1 MLDAFT
7 DGIYVWGAGGA
18 TELFIQFI
26 EIIACYKN
34 GHGLEIHGILDN
46 NDQKWGS
53 KYLGYTV
60 MAPDAVWK
68 EKRIPIV
75 IPHIP
80 YNAKQIAQA
89 LIAKGYEEKLHF
101 WLGSSFLAEL
111 LNVVLMDINVAS
123 AKMLMEELCEKLK
136 LHLDRKYLLSETVL
150 NYLIYFM
157 KNDCPKEFI
166 IPFLEFYNW
175 EHIVG
180 IQYINIFRSYAKWFN
195 RILAGDGDIWNSNR
209 RMIKQDYPEL
219 YSFYN
224 DLQIETFNFVDDE
237 HIIVVLRDEVYIA
250 NRLISLQ
257 LILNEY
263 DLTKKGNEKWKSY
276 VIECMKNVELEKLM
290 AECNNLTKDEEVLYR
305 KVNAISEDSD
315 VSYYFR
321 AKHLFLNAQY
331 QEAFNCCVF
340 GLQRNPLSR
349 ELCELCGDVLFAEGE
364 YSEALKYYSRVM
376 IDKSTREQLWMITED
391 GDFNAS
397 IELQNKMWQ
406 CIKRYSR
413 GNTKKANECL
423 AEGLSDILV
432 ARARFK
438 DNKIVVKEDKLIAKE
453 TKDNKVKIS
462 FGIEYLKSD
471 TPDNVDVYFQ
481 GQKTT
486 LFVFDCGEREYL
498 LPVMRLKEGPIVF
511 EYNGLIV
518 SYDNK
523 NSKIVRRFELNSW
536 VWLRITGKIRIVSS
550 ELFAVGT
557 PMIVKDINEKANLVI
572 NIFVDALAY
581 SRVKHTIK
589 ELMPNAF
596 RFFEKGC
603 IFENCCGVGEWTQ
616 SSYPSMTTGIRS
628 NLLPVFHPRI
638 MIPINKQISPISLRM
653 REQGYYCLQYAA
665 DSSDID
671 RFAHMGVDGGYHR
684 YYVKDRM
691 RIDEAIDDVLEIL
704 YKNDGKN
711 YINIHALD
719 VHDVHFNMKENASKQ
734 IASNK
739 VPFKTLALN
748 DLYGGENDKDNRE
761 RYDAREKVYLTQI
774 TAVDNALGKLFDFL
788 QKEYTSDE
796 YTVVLHSDHGAFGG
810 EFQLSKEHVNIP
822 LMIRGKNIPA
832 LGSIKDEVL
841 SGLDLYAIY
850 EYLFGISRNEEE
862 TSRLPRALGGEG
874 REYAITQ
881 WKYPNQRY
889 FMAINLLDLAIQIE
903 TEKPVSSDLK
913 IDISRCSYNALETIT
928 SKETG
933 DVKSRMDE
941 LISIFTTEY
950 K

>member
-1 MLDAFT
+1 MFDSFA
-7 DGIYVWGAGGA
+7 DGIYVWGAGEA
-18 TELFIQFI
+18 TELLIQFMELIEWKKKNQRI
-26 EIIACYKN
+26 EIR
-34 GHGLEIHGILDN
+34 GIIDN

-60 MAPDAVWK
+60 MSPDVVGK
-68 EKRIPIV
+68 ETIIPIV

-89 LIAKGYEEKLHF
+89 LIAKGYEEKIHF

-111 LNVVLMDINVAS
+111 LNGLLMDISVTS
-123 AKMLMEELCEKLK
+123 AQLLMEKLYEILK
-136 LHLDRKYLLSETVL
+136 AHSDRKYLLSETVI
-150 NYLIYFM
+150 NYLIYII
-157 KNDCPKEFI
+157 KKDCPKEFAT
-166 IPFLEFYNW
+166 PFLEYNNW
-175 EHIVG
+175 EHVKG
-180 IQYINIFRSYAKWFN
+180 VQYINALLSCDNWFYKV
-195 RILAGDGDIWNSNR
+195 LDGAGDVWNSNK
-209 RMIKQDYPEL
+209 RMIERDYPEL
-219 YSFYN
+219 YSFYD
-224 DLQIETFNFVDDE
+224 DLKVEKFYFVDEE
-237 HIIVVLRDEVYIA
+237 HIIVTFQDEVYIA

-263 DLTKKGNEKWKSY
+263 DLDNNRNENWKNY
-276 VIECMKNVELEKLM
+276 VIECVINAELEKVM
-290 AECNNLTKDEEVLYR
+290 AESNNGTTDEDLVFQ
-305 KVNAISEDSD
+305 KVNSISNNSD

-321 AKHLFLNAQY
+321 AKHSFLNEQY
-331 QEAFNCCVF
+331 QEALDSCII
-340 GLQRNPLSR
+340 GLQKNPLSR
-349 ELCELCGDVLFAEGE
+349 ELCELCGDVLLAKGE
-364 YSEALKYYSRVM
+364 YSEALRYYSRVM

-638 MIPINKQISPISLRM
+638 MIPINKEISPISLRM

-761 RYDAREKVYLTQI
+761 WYDAREKVYLTQI